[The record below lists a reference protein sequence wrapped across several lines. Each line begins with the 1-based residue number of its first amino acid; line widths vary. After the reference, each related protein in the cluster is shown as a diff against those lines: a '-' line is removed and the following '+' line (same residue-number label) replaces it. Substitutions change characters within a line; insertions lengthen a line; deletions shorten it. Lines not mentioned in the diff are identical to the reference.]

1 MKEEDANNHPNPRP
15 VEEEVAEWS
24 YHDFGDHRIYGLS
37 LFSILATVHSTCAR
51 MIVCADHKFENF
63 LVCRSVYDSVS
74 FILAKDQFHCELH
87 WPRQRNQTPSVSGAH
102 DT

>member
-1 MKEEDANNHPNPRP
+1 M

-24 YHDFGDHRIYGLS
+24 DHDFGDHRIYGLS

-63 LVCRSVYDSVS
+63 LVCRSLYDSVS
-74 FILAKDQFHCELH
+74 FIPAKDQFLCELH
-87 WPRQRNQTPSVSGAH
+87 WQVSVGLRDREIKRHRCLVLMIHAPL
-102 DT
+102 